1 MGIGSPI
8 VLGTGLGIVA
18 GISSLAAWWFCGELF
33 CEDCKR
39 WVGKYLS
46 IYVPSGSTYD
56 ALSIL
61 YHQDFGRLKELV
73 PRGVLSE
80 RNRLEINL
88 DYCAG
93 CEENGYVTVT
103 SVLPTVKEDEDGEE
117 KDSKEEKTLVT
128 NAAISQV
135 GLAILL
141 EDFRDGV
148 SSKSVFTKIRK
159 GLQLRIGR

>member
-1 MGIGSPI
+1 M
-8 VLGTGLGIVA
+8 
-18 GISSLAAWWFCGELF
+18 
-33 CEDCKR
+33 
-39 WVGKYLS
+39 
-46 IYVPSGSTYD
+46 
-56 ALSIL
+56 
-61 YHQDFGRLKELV
+61 
-73 PRGVLSE
+73 
-80 RNRLEINL
+80 
-88 DYCAG
+88 
-93 CEENGYVTVT
+93 TVT